1 MPGIF
6 SKQRQR
12 FLGIE
17 LSSQAVKVVELS
29 QQRNGIQLESYA
41 IEFIPTTGA
50 PDQTSL
56 EPKSVAQALISAVR
70 KAGVQAS
77 NVVTALADTHVICKT
92 FEIEAGLTEDELE
105 LQVRLEAEQCV
116 PYSLE
121 EAALDFEVQGYC
133 ASNPECV
140 EVLLVACRLEEL
152 EWRQAVLLSA
162 GLTVQVMDVQSHGLA
177 RSVERMM
184 DSNRYALQHTP
195 VAVVEFSAATTMLSV
210 HQQGKVIYARELL
223 FGPASQAPSAFN
235 AGAAEHLGRGLELFS
250 QSAAGAEVGAIVLCG
265 VAPSM
270 PQLRC
275 QIEHSLGVPTH
286 IGDPFAGMV
295 LNPKLALDALLC
307 DAPLLLTACGL
318 ALRGF
323 D

>member
-56 EPKSVAQALISAVR
+56 EPKSVAQALINAVR

-77 NVVTALADTHVICKT
+77 NVVTALPDTHVICKT

-116 PYSLE
+116 PYALE
-121 EAALDFEVQGYC
+121 EAALDFEVQGYS
-133 ASNPECV
+133 ARNPECV

-162 GLTVQVMDVQSHGLA
+162 GLAVRVIDVQAHALA
-177 RSVERMM
+177 RSIERMM
-184 DSNRYALQHTP
+184 DSIGHELPRKP
-195 VAVVEFSAATTMLSV
+195 VAVVEFASATTMLSV

-223 FGPASQAPSAFN
+223 FGLASHEPNAFS
-235 AGAAEHLGRGLELFS
+235 AGAVEHLGRGLELFS
-250 QSAAGAEVGAIVLCG
+250 QSAGGHEVGAIVLCAT
-265 VAPSM
+265 APSM

-275 QIEHSLGVPTH
+275 QIEQSLGVPTH
-286 IGDPFAGMV
+286 MGDPFAGMI

-307 DAPLLLTACGL
+307 DAPLLMTACGL

>member
-12 FLGIE
+12 FLGID
-17 LSSQAVKVVELS
+17 LGSQAVKVVELRR
-29 QQRNGIQLESYA
+29 QCNGFELESYA
-41 IEFIPTTGA
+41 IEAMPTTGA
-50 PDQTSL
+50 LYQTGP
-56 EPKSVAQALISAVR
+56 EPISVAQALINALR

-77 NVVTALADTHVICKT
+77 NVVTALPDTHVICKA
-92 FEIEAGLTEDELE
+92 FEVEAGLTEDELE